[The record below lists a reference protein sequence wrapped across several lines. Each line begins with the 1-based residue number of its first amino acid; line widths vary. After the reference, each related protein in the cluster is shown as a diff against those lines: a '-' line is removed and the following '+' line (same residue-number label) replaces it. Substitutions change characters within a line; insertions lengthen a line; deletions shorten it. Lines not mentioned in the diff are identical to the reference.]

1 MIHIEGQILGP
12 DTLTRIADLPGQRS
26 EDFGMPKHSRLAD
39 EIVRAWTDAKDLW
52 RVFRNRMD
60 RHTDPSDYGTSDT
73 RRFWL
78 EPLFSL
84 LGYDPDLQSRSVLV
98 EHERYAI
105 SHRDRSPDGIPLH
118 LVGFRHA
125 LGHRRRGVERFS
137 PHEMVQDFLNHHEE
151 HLYGL
156 VSNGLVLRLLRDSAR
171 LSRQQYIEWDLQQIF
186 EDDRYLDFATL
197 YRCLHATRLRPL
209 PAQYEGATCWME
221 LYHLRSVDEGN
232 RIRDGLRDAVENAL
246 RALGEGFLQHRDN
259 GPLRQKIASGALSAD
274 AYNRTLRRLVYR
286 LLFLLVAEERELIFP
301 ETEKND
307 EARRRIRE
315 IYRRH
320 YSMARFRLLA
330 ENRHRCELKAHNLWP
345 ELLDTF
351 AIFEQEA
358 RGNPFGITP
367 LDGELFDPRALDGLR
382 DAALGN
388 EHLLKAL
395 HRLHGFEDKK
405 SNTRIR
411 INYRALDV
419 EELGSV
425 YESLLDLHPYIIGAD
440 TAKPVFDYSTAT
452 ERKTTGSYYTRHDLV
467 AELIRSALEPVMEQR
482 LQQAGKNS
490 SACESALMTLRV
502 CDPACGSGHFL
513 LAAARRLALE
523 LARVRTPEGD
533 QPERPVYRQA
543 LRDVIEHC
551 IYGVDYNPDAVEL
564 CQVALWLEGH
574 NPGNPLSFLQHKIR
588 CGNSLVGVQGLHL
601 LDAELPDEAFNPVTG
616 DDKATATALKK
627 QNREWRKKKQMT
639 LFDPEGAAAD
649 ANAGQAERSQAF
661 AQVDALHDD
670 TLDARRA
677 KASAYERLRHDKNWL
692 RPLTQ
697 CHLYTAAF
705 FQHLRPGERHISAEL
720 LAKQRQTILSASADA
735 QLEGRAYGLAEQYR
749 FFHWDLEFPDVAAAG
764 GFDVLL
770 GNPPWERIKLQ
781 EKEFF
786 ATRDPEIANAPNK
799 AAREQLIK
807 NTETRNPALY
817 AAFRQALHE
826 AEATAKFLR
835 ASGRYA
841 LTAAGDINTYS
852 IFAELFLRLLRPEGR
867 AGFIV
872 PTGIATDSSN
882 KKYFAHVA
890 EGGQLASLFDFENK
904 NALFPNVHRS
914 FKFCLLTLRGLAD
927 PTALAAQFGFFLH
940 EVAQL
945 QDPERVFALT
955 PADFARLNPNT
966 RTCPVFRT
974 RRDAE
979 LTARIYER
987 LPVLVNEETGENP
1000 WGVSF
1005 ATMFHMSNDSRL
1017 FRTRAEMEAAG
1028 FVLKGNRFV
1037 RGGEL
1042 WLPLYEAKMIW
1053 HYDHRLSTFIQSRE
1067 RNEGAYFAEHEDPA
1081 ALPLPWYWVPHPE
1094 VESRLEGKWGRKW
1107 FLGFRDIARST
1118 DERTAIFD
1126 VFPFGGVSNKLP
1138 VLIFD
1143 KNDWEPPLLLA
1154 SKCSMISDFVY
1165 RQKIAGTSLNF
1176 FYVKQIPVLPPSAYS
1191 SHQIIKI
1198 LSRLLELTYTA
1209 WDIKAFADD
1218 VWREA
1223 DEPLRAA
1230 ICRQWEENKAETGG
1244 HAWQIPD
1251 WADAYPE
1258 IDWAPE
1264 QGGGCPLPPFRWDE
1278 DRRAFLR
1285 AELDALY
1292 ARLYGLTEEDLRYI
1306 LDPQDVCG
1314 PDFPGET
1321 FRVLKDKEERQYGE
1335 YRTKRLVLEAW
1346 ERLKRESPENHG

>member
-26 EDFGMPKHSRLAD
+26 EDFGLPKHSRLAD

-60 RHTDPSDYGTSDT
+60 RHTDPTDYGTSDT

-78 EPLFSL
+78 EPLLSL

-246 RALGEGFLQHRDN
+246 RALGDGFLQHRDN
-259 GPLRQKIASGALSAD
+259 GALRQKIASGALSAD

-307 EARRRIRE
+307 ETRRRIRE

-351 AIFEQEA
+351 AIFEMEE
-358 RGNPFGITP
+358 RGAPFGITP

-382 DAALGN
+382 DAALSN
-388 EHLLKAL
+388 EQLLKAL
-395 HRLHGFEDKK
+395 HRLNGFEDKK

-425 YESLLDLHPYIIGAD
+425 YESLLDLHPYFTGAD
-440 TAKPVFDYSTAT
+440 TTRPVFDYSTAT

-482 LQQAGKNS
+482 LQQAGKN
-490 SACESALMTLRV
+490 AAPRESALLTLRV

-588 CGNSLVGVQGLHL
+588 CGNSLVGVQGLQM
-601 LDAELPDEAFNPVTG
+601 LDAELPDEAFNALSG

-627 QNREWRKKKQMT
+627 QNREWRQKKQMT

-649 ANAGQAERSQAF
+649 ANAGQAERSRAF
-661 AQVDALHDD
+661 ANLDALHDD

-677 KASAYERLRHDKNWL
+677 KAYAYERLRHDKNWL

-697 CHLYTAAF
+697 CHLYTASF

-835 ASGRYA
+835 ASGRYP

-882 KKYFAHVA
+882 KKYFAQVA
-890 EGGQLASLFDFENK
+890 EGGQLVSLFDFENRRG
-904 NALFPNVHRS
+904 LFPSVDSR
-914 FKFCLLTLRGLAD
+914 FKFCLLTLRGQAD
-927 PTALAAQFGFFLH
+927 PVAGAARFGFFLH

-979 LTARIYER
+979 LTARLYER
-987 LPVLVNEETGENP
+987 MPVLVNEESGENP
-1000 WGVSF
+1000 WEIWIRQGLY
-1005 ATMFHMSNDSRL
+1005 HMTNDNKSGIIFKKNPDNQNESVDL
-1017 FRTRAEMEAAG
+1017 FEG
-1028 FVLKGNRFV
+1028 
-1037 RGGEL
+1037 
-1042 WLPLYEAKMIW
+1042 KMIW
-1053 HYDHRLSTFIQSRE
+1053 QYDHRFATF
-1067 RNEGAYFAEHEDPA
+1067 EGVDYLEPSDRYPQMRVFGEYLVSQQENIK
-1081 ALPLPWYWVPHPE
+1081 
-1094 VESRLEGKWGRKW
+1094 RLYHNHWDRSW
-1107 FLGFRDIARST
+1107 MLGFRNITNTTNERTMVAAIIPKIAPVYSFRIVFNNRKNASACGLLLSVFNSLVFDYIARQK
-1118 DERTAIFD
+1118 
-1126 VFPFGGVSNKLP
+1126 VGGTNFSDYFTKQLP
-1138 VLIFD
+1138 VLLP
-1143 KNDWEPPLLLA
+1143 NSL
-1154 SKCSMISDFVY
+1154 ST
-1165 RQKIAGTSLNF
+1165 GTKKF
-1176 FYVKQIPVLPPSAYS
+1176 
-1191 SHQIIKI
+1191 IIHRI
-1198 LSRLLELTYTA
+1198 LELTYTS

-1218 VWREA
+1218 LWREA
-1223 DEPLRAA
+1223 DEPLRTA
-1230 ICRQWEENKAETGG
+1230 IRRQWEENKAVTGG
-1244 HAWQIPD
+1244 HAWQVPD